1 MKKSRKLPS
10 LVVYSS
16 LKDSTFTAVRRGY
29 HLTVNRWLTKGVY
42 YRVRGWALGWSFPAY
57 RKTSLC
63 AHLGL
68 RGLQIEEMSQGK
80 IEGSRLLAVPRGCP
94 AGEHVTCEWT
104 RLKRRRRFPL
114 LSSSVLHI
122 PTKPWPKRGLVAV
135 KERRC
140 GMRVE
145 WEGFST
151 RKKLELWIPAVW
163 TTRINLLTEF
173 NRWSPLPLALWSY
186 FFLQQITIEDPSR
199 ERTYT
204 FYGPRDVYPQ
214 DDPLVLQAS

>member
-68 RGLQIEEMSQGK
+68 RGLQIEEMSQGE

-114 LSSSVLHI
+114 LSSSVLPI
-122 PTKPWPKRGLVAV
+122 PTKPWLTEKGAGSCQRKEMWNDSRVRGFLYK
-135 KERRC
+135 KE
-140 GMRVE
+140 
-145 WEGFST
+145 
-151 RKKLELWIPAVW
+151 
-163 TTRINLLTEF
+163 TRIMN
-173 NRWSPLPLALWSY
+173 
-186 FFLQQITIEDPSR
+186 
-199 ERTYT
+199 
-204 FYGPRDVYPQ
+204 PRRMNYKNQFVDRV
-214 DDPLVLQAS
+214 